1 MLSGGLLGF
10 WKRLTD
16 LGKCSRFKGR
26 FYTVSVNNNPMTKT
40 VPLEILRVV
49 TENGEPVVGY
59 KAVSLEEMQWFK
71 KQLLIKPGDPED
83 AIAKRW
89 GTSYYDRENRKKE
102 PFISNRE
109 KKKANK
115 RPFNAQD
122 LSTGPLY

>member
-26 FYTVSVNNNPMTKT
+26 FYHVRVNQKVKVRT

-59 KAVSLEEMQWFK
+59 KAVSSEEMQWFK
-71 KQLLIKPGDPED
+71 QQLLIKPGDPED
-83 AIAKRW
+83 AVVKKW
-89 GTSYYDRENRKKE
+89 GTAYYDRENGKKE
-102 PFISNRE
+102 PSTSKRGKQTG
-109 KKKANK
+109 KKRA
-115 RPFNAQD
+115 FNAQD
-122 LSTGPLY
+122 LSTGPGY